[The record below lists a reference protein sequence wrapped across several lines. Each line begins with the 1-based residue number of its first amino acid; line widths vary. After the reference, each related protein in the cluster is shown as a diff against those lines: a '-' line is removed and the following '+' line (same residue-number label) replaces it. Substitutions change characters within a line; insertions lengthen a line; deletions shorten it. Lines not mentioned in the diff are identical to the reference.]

1 MAERISKDT
10 LRAKVKKYIL
20 KKISTGA
27 YKPGERV
34 VETRIAKE
42 LEMSQAP
49 VREAILELSLMGILE
64 ERPYSGSFV
73 QRKDPDDVKDYFE
86 IREMIESYA
95 ASVAAAKRTEE
106 DLYAMRVLLK
116 EMIECEDP
124 DDFTD
129 LDIRFH
135 EAILDAADNR
145 VLKRMWMAISAYEWT
160 YVTVLAVDKT
170 VAELAETHRVLYQ
183 SIEAGQS
190 IQAGANMVLHIDGFK
205 ESVLNSMKEDS

>member
-27 YKPGERV
+27 YEPGERV

-95 ASVAAAKRTEE
+95 ASVAAEKRTEE
-106 DLYAMRVLLK
+106 EIVGER
-116 EMIECEDP
+116 
-124 DDFTD
+124 
-129 LDIRFH
+129 
-135 EAILDAADNR
+135 
-145 VLKRMWMAISAYEWT
+145 
-160 YVTVLAVDKT
+160 
-170 VAELAETHRVLYQ
+170 
-183 SIEAGQS
+183 
-190 IQAGANMVLHIDGFK
+190 
-205 ESVLNSMKEDS
+205 